1 MARLARIVVPGC
13 PHHIVQ
19 RGNRRQTVFFNDQD
33 KATYLE
39 LFSDHAVRTG
49 IDVWAY
55 CLMDNHVHFVAVPLE
70 KTSLAKGIGVTHK
83 KYTRM
88 IHFRE
93 GWRGYLWQGRFF
105 SVPLSEQYLYRAM
118 RYVERNP
125 VRAGL
130 VRRAED
136 YRWSSARAHV
146 LKTKDPLL
154 SENFLIAD
162 LADWAAYLAEDDSKD
177 REIIS
182 HHTSMGRPLGDE
194 AFIAKVEQVTGRI
207 LRKKR
212 PGPKPKRFKAQTNK
226 ARSPFS

>member
-1 MARLARIVVPGC
+1 MPRIARIVVPGC

-39 LFSDHAVRTG
+39 LFSNHAVRTG

-105 SVPLSEQYLYRAM
+105 SVPLSEQYLYTAM

-136 YRWSSARAHV
+136 YSWSSAKAHV
-146 LKTKDPLL
+146 LRTKDPLL
-154 SENFLIAD
+154 SENFQIAEI
-162 LADWAAYLAEDDSKD
+162 ADWAAYLAEDDSKD
-177 REIIS
+177 REIIV
-182 HHTSMGRPLGDE
+182 HHTLIGRPLGDE
-194 AFIAKVEQVTGRI
+194 TFIARVEQITGRI
-207 LRKKR
+207 LRKKK
-212 PGPKPKRFKAQTNK
+212 PGPKPRRLRA
-226 ARSPFS
+226 

>member
-1 MARLARIVVPGC
+1 
-13 PHHIVQ
+13 
-19 RGNRRQTVFFNDQD
+19 
-33 KATYLE
+33 
-39 LFSDHAVRTG
+39 
-49 IDVWAY
+49 
-55 CLMDNHVHFVAVPLE
+55 MDNHVHFVAVPLE
-70 KTSLAKGIGVTHK
+70 KSSLAKGIGVTHK

-118 RYVERNP
+118 RYVEKNP
-125 VRAGL
+125 VRAGM

-154 SENFLIAD
+154 SENFLIGD
-162 LADWAAYLAEDDSKD
+162 MADWAAYLAEDDSKD

-182 HHTSMGRPLGDE
+182 HHTSIGRPLGDE
-194 AFIAKVEQVTGRI
+194 TFIAKVEQITGRI
-207 LRKKR
+207 LRKKK
-212 PGPKPKRFKAQTNK
+212 PGPKPRRPVYQKGKSAFL
-226 ARSPFS
+226 P